1 MDVTY
6 TRQPGWILEGRRR
19 KKPLL
24 AVSVLSLRLVPRF
37 ERFAGLIGLWTL
49 RNQTSMRRTGGNMQ
63 VLSKTPMRN
72 GSQTN
77 LHSCDVG

>member
-49 RNQTSMRRTGGNMQ
+49 PNQTSMRRTGGNMQ

-77 LHSCDVG
+77 LHSCDV